1 MTTDQE
7 LLDRMALVE
16 GRCTDL
22 ENDVV
27 ALEERVDDLEAG
39 GGGSNDLGDIYDE
52 PTGSTVVNAYALQRI
67 CVDGKVLGEACISH
81 PDQLVRTAAGEMLS
95 MLESCG
101 YPHVNLNTQAE
112 VESALDVGE
121 MRRDPTTGL
130 FQ

>member
-16 GRCTDL
+16 GRCADL
-22 ENDVV
+22 ETDMV
-27 ALEERVDDLEAG
+27 ALEERVDDLAASG
-39 GGGSNDLGDIYDE
+39 GGGSNDLGDIYDL

-67 CVDGKVLGEACISH
+67 CVDGKVLGNACLQH

-101 YPHVNLNTQAE
+101 YPRMDMSTRAATEKAMDIGPLL
-112 VESALDVGE
+112 SGALD
-121 MRRDPTTGL
+121 
-130 FQ
+130 